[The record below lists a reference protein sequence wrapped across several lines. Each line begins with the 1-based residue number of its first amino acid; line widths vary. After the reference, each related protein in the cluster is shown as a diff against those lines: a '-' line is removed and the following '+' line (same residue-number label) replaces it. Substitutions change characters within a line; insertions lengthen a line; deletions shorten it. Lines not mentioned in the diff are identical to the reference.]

1 MLFDH
6 RETTDAAVDAALAL
20 LDCHAAGVIAI
31 PPSVP
36 FFQRAEIE
44 RELRVG
50 AQIMSTLAGE
60 DAHTFAAGLVQ
71 NIRHGLATC
80 ALTVTNDSAAAHVQA
95 TIRSVPLAG
104 DTSPSVWFD
113 EPGSSRPGVA
123 RAGR

>member
-1 MLFDH
+1 MNFSH
-6 RETTDAAVDAALAL
+6 TQTADAAVDAAKAL

-36 FFQRAEIE
+36 FFQLAEIE

-50 AQIMSTLAGE
+50 AQIMRTLTGE
-60 DAHTFAAGLVQ
+60 DAHTFARGLVQ

-95 TIRSVPLAG
+95 TIRSAG
-104 DTSPSVWFD
+104 IEGAESPSVWFD
-113 EPGSSRPGVA
+113 EPGSSRPGTA
-123 RAGR
+123 ATIG